1 MPERKSGVLVVA
13 ALVPA
18 LVLGLV
24 LSLILLGGDDSDD
37 LCLPGSQQ
45 PGITIDPDSVPDT
58 PIAGYEHEQLVNAAW
73 IMQAANALG
82 LSARDQTIGVMTAMG
97 ESSLRVIDY
106 GDAVGPDSRG
116 LFQQRDNGAW
126 GSYADRMDP
135 FISSTNFFK
144 AMIAN
149 VPDRDTLEPTIVAHR
164 VQRNADP
171 YHYTRYWPAAVQV
184 VEGLSGVQ
192 GIVTGEQPVTSSQYS
207 LGDVR
212 PQTAIVANTVGPM
225 FGIVTVGGYRESA
238 RDPNGHPSGLALD
251 FMTNDIADGQA
262 TGDRLAQYLID
273 NADQLG
279 VDYIIWWQQIW
290 SADRA
295 DEGWRAM
302 EDRGSDTENHFDH
315 VHLNIKADAGGVVT
329 PGCESTTPGQVSAEG
344 WAQPAAGPITSRF
357 GMRTDP
363 VTGSFTRLHA
373 GVDFG
378 GGGDGGPIW
387 AAQDGVVI
395 DVYTDSNGGWTIDV
409 DHGGGVMTR
418 YKHMWASGVLVSAG
432 DRVTAGQQ
440 IGRVGS
446 SGWSTGPHLHFEVH
460 VNGSPVDPEQFMSE
474 VGITLG

>member
-1 MPERKSGVLVVA
+1 MAERKSGVLVVA

-18 LVLGLV
+18 LILGFV
-24 LSLILLGGDDSDD
+24 FSLLLLGGGSDDSDV
-37 LCLPGSQQ
+37 CLPGSLQ
-45 PGITIDPDSVPDT
+45 PGATINPDSVPDT
-58 PIAGYEHEQLVNAAW
+58 PIAGYDHEQLVNAAY
-73 IMQAANALG
+73 IMQAANTLG

-135 FISSTNFFK
+135 FTSATNFFRVL
-144 AMIAN
+144 MTI
-149 VPDRDTLEPTIVAHR
+149 RSRELLEPTMIAHQ

-171 YHYTRYWPAAVQV
+171 DHYTRYWPAAVQV
-184 VEGLSGVQ
+184 VQGLSGIS
-192 GIVTGEQPVTSSQYS
+192 GIATGEQPVTSSRYP
-207 LGDVR
+207 LGNVKPGTATVADV
-212 PQTAIVANTVGPM
+212 VGPM

-251 FMTNDIADGQA
+251 FMTNDIPDGRA

-290 SADRA
+290 STDRA
-295 DEGWRAM
+295 AEGWRAM
-302 EDRGSDTENHFDH
+302 EDRGSETENHFDH
-315 VHLNIKADAGGVVT
+315 VHLNIKPDAGGDT
-329 PGCESTTPGQVSAEG
+329 LGCESITPGRVSAEG

-387 AAQDGVVI
+387 AAQDGVVSA
-395 DVYTDSNGGWTIDV
+395 VYTDSSGGWTIDV
-409 DHGGGVMTR
+409 DHHGGVMTR
-418 YKHMWASGVLVSAG
+418 YKHMWASGVLVSPG
-432 DRVTAGQQ
+432 DRVTAGQH

-446 SGWSTGPHLHFEVH
+446 SGHSTGPHLHFEVH
-460 VNGSPVDPEQFMSE
+460 VNGSPVDPQDFMSA

>member
-1 MPERKSGVLVVA
+1 M
-13 ALVPA
+13 
-18 LVLGLV
+18 
-24 LSLILLGGDDSDD
+24 
-37 LCLPGSQQ
+37 
-45 PGITIDPDSVPDT
+45 
-58 PIAGYEHEQLVNAAW
+58 
-73 IMQAANALG
+73 
-82 LSARDQTIGVMTAMG
+82 
-97 ESSLRVIDY
+97 
-106 GDAVGPDSRG
+106 
-116 LFQQRDNGAW
+116 
-126 GSYADRMDP
+126 
-135 FISSTNFFK
+135 
-144 AMIAN
+144 
-149 VPDRDTLEPTIVAHR
+149 
-164 VQRNADP
+164 
-171 YHYTRYWPAAVQV
+171 
-184 VEGLSGVQ
+184 
-192 GIVTGEQPVTSSQYS
+192 
-207 LGDVR
+207 
-212 PQTAIVANTVGPM
+212 
-225 FGIVTVGGYRESA
+225 
-238 RDPNGHPSGLALD
+238 
-251 FMTNDIADGQA
+251 
-262 TGDRLAQYLID
+262 
-273 NADQLG
+273 
-279 VDYIIWWQQIW
+279 DYIIWWQQIW

-315 VHLNIKADAGGVVT
+315 VHLNIKPDAGGVVT

-418 YKHMWASGVLVSAG
+418 YKHMWASGVLVSTG
-432 DRVTAGQQ
+432 DRVVAGQQ

>member
-1 MPERKSGVLVVA
+1 MAERQSGGLVA
-13 ALVPA
+13 AILVPG
-18 LVLGLV
+18 LILTLV
-24 LSLILLGGDDSDD
+24 LSIIMLGGNNTN

-45 PGITIDPDSVPDT
+45 PGVIIDPGSIPDT
-58 PIAGYEHEQLVNAAW
+58 TIAGYNHEQLVNAAY

-126 GSYADRMDP
+126 GSYADRMNP
-135 FISSTNFFK
+135 FISSTNFFN

-184 VEGLSGVQ
+184 VEGLGGVQ
-192 GIVTGEQPVTSSQYS
+192 GIVTGDQPVTSSRYQ

-212 PQTAIVANTVGPM
+212 PQTAIVADTVGSM

-251 FMTNDIADGQA
+251 FMTNDIADGRA

-273 NADQLG
+273 NADRLG

-315 VHLNIKADAGGVVT
+315 VHLNIKPDAGGVVT
-329 PGCESTTPGQVSAEG
+329 PGCESTVPGQVGAEG

-387 AAQDGVVI
+387 AAQDGIVT

-418 YKHMWASGVLVSAG
+418 YKHMWASGVLVSA
-432 DRVTAGQQ
+432 REHVTAGQQ

-460 VNGSPVDPEQFMSE
+460 INGSPVDPEQFMSE

>member
-1 MPERKSGVLVVA
+1 MAERKGGVLVIA

-18 LVLGLV
+18 LVITLV
-24 LSLILLGGDDSDD
+24 LSVILLGGSDEEQN
-37 LCLPGSQQ
+37 LCVPGSQQ
-45 PGITIDPDSVPDT
+45 PGATIDVDSVPDG
-58 PIAGYEHEQLVNAAW
+58 PIAGYSGEQLVNAAY
-73 IMQAANALG
+73 IMQAGQALG

-97 ESSLRVIDY
+97 ESSLHVLDY
-106 GDAVGPDSRG
+106 GDGVGPDSRG

-126 GSYADRMDP
+126 GSYQDRMDP
-135 FISSTNFFK
+135 FISATNFFRVL
-144 AMIAN
+144 ATIEN
-149 VPDRDTLEPTIVAHR
+149 RDTLAPTIAAHR

-171 YHYTRYWPAAVQV
+171 FHYSRHWLAAVQV
-184 VEGLSGVQ
+184 VEALAGVE
-192 GIVTGEQPVTSSQYS
+192 GVANGEPPVTSSYQ
-207 LGDVR
+207 LGNVK
-212 PQTAIVANTVGPM
+212 PQTAVVANSVGPM

-238 RDPNGHPSGLALD
+238 RDPEGHPSGLALD
-251 FMTNDIADGQA
+251 FMTNDIPNGQA
-262 TGDRLAQYLID
+262 TGDRLAQYLIE

-295 DEGWRAM
+295 EDGWRPM

-315 VHLNIKADAGGVVT
+315 VHLNVLPGAGGIT
-329 PGCESTTPGQVSAEG
+329 APGCDSTTPGQVSPDG

-363 VTGSFTRLHA
+363 VTGGFTRLHS
-373 GVDFG
+373 GTDFG

-387 AAQDGVVI
+387 AAQAGVVI
-395 DVYTDSNGGWTIDV
+395 DVYTDSNGGWVIDV

-418 YKHMWASGVLVSAG
+418 YKHMWANGILVSPG
-432 DRVTAGQQ
+432 DSVIAGQQ

-460 VNGSPVDPEQFMSE
+460 VNGSPVDPEQFMSD
-474 VGITLG
+474 VGVTLG